1 MNILDIIAI
10 IPILWGAFKGFKNG
24 LITEGG
30 TIIGLVLGIWAAMHL
45 SENLTKY
52 IQEYTSISPEYQQI
66 AAFAGTFII
75 VLIFCFIITRILIRF
90 CKAINILW
98 LDKILGIAFGMSK
111 YIIILAFIFFLVNM
125 LIKSYATKPFKTVE
139 ESVLFKPL
147 ANAAESC
154 IDGNITI
161 PKIETQTID
170 IFDSVKK
177 DKGDEN

>member
-1 MNILDIIAI
+1 
-10 IPILWGAFKGFKNG
+10 
-24 LITEGG
+24 
-30 TIIGLVLGIWAAMHL
+30 
-45 SENLTKY
+45 
-52 IQEYTSISPEYQQI
+52 
-66 AAFAGTFII
+66 
-75 VLIFCFIITRILIRF
+75 
-90 CKAINILW
+90 
-98 LDKILGIAFGMSK
+98 
-111 YIIILAFIFFLVNM
+111 M

>member
-1 MNILDIIAI
+1 MNILDIITV

-24 LITEGG
+24 LLTEGG

-45 SENLTKY
+45 SNNFTKY
-52 IQEYTSISPEYQQI
+52 VQEYTSISPEYQQI
-66 AAFAGTFII
+66 AAFAITFVV
-75 VLIFCFIITRILIRF
+75 VLIVCSIITRILLRY

-98 LDKILGIAFGMSK
+98 LDKVLGIAFGMSK
-111 YIIILAFIFFLVNM
+111 YIIILAFIFFLINTV
-125 LIKSYATKPFKTVE
+125 IKSYATKPIETVE
-139 ESVLFKPL
+139 KSVLFKPL

-154 IDGNITI
+154 LDGNITI